1 MARNQGRKVQQKSI
15 FFLIFGP
22 ILLAAMHQALII
34 YLSSLSLSGQLFSF
48 FLRVM
53 QEGEAQKPN
62 SFFRASPP
70 PTLDGLWLI
79 WIQLSAA
86 RRRHQA
92 TNKRFAEMALGTAPR
107 RLLCRSLRQLDMI

>member
-1 MARNQGRKVQQKSI
+1 MARNQGRKAQQKSI

-22 ILLAAMHQALII
+22 ILLAAMHQALTI

-53 QEGEAQKPN
+53 QKGEAQKPN

-70 PTLDGLWLI
+70 PHPRWFMVDLDPVKR
-79 WIQLSAA
+79 SK
-86 RRRHQA
+86 A
-92 TNKRFAEMALGTAPR
+92 TPSSNK
-107 RLLCRSLRQLDMI
+107 